1 MKLSQVRTRHQ
12 RDLEGQWFWWRETIF
27 LKVRGFSHPDY
38 QRAARVA
45 RLAIPG
51 PEMLGEDA
59 SDAEKE
65 KRAAAVVER
74 EHAIG
79 AALVPA
85 LSESILLDWWGV
97 DMEVAPIEAKAL
109 PLAENVKA
117 FAPELVATVG
127 KIRLETLT
135 CPGGRIFRKEG
146 ELWQEMVP
154 YTPAAGLAAF
164 RDPECADLLTG
175 VREAAADCDLR
186 VKREDALALGK
197 LPSTSSGTSGTVTTK
212 KS

>member
-1 MKLSQVRTRHQ
+1 MKLSQVRTRHK

-45 RLAIPG
+45 RLSIPG
-51 PEMLGEDA
+51 PEALSEDA

-65 KRAAAVVER
+65 KRAAEIVAR

-79 AALVPA
+79 AALIPMLA
-85 LSESILLDWWGV
+85 ECILLDWWGV
-97 DMEVAPIEAKAL
+97 DMETPPIETKDL
-109 PLAENVKA
+109 PGGA
-117 FAPELVATVG
+117 APEPQLVATVG
-127 KIRLETLT
+127 RVRLETLE

-164 RDPECADLLTG
+164 RDPECADLLVG

-197 LPSTSSGTSGTVTTK
+197 LPSTSSGTSATATTK

>member
-51 PEMLGEDA
+51 PELLGEDA

-97 DMEVAPIEAKAL
+97 DMETPPIKEKDL
-109 PLAENVKA
+109 PGSGV
-117 FAPELVATVG
+117 PTPQLVATVG

-135 CPGGRIFRKEG
+135 CPGGRIFRKDG

-154 YTPAAGLAAF
+154 YTPEAGLAAF

-197 LPSTSSGTSGTVTTK
+197 LPSTSNGTSVTVTTK